1 MHDSSLTNETQRK
14 SVGQFLGMTFLT
26 DEREV
31 KEGSPLL
38 LPPFL
43 ELRMLSWEV
52 VMWCSSSHPV
62 TVRWIL

>member
-1 MHDSSLTNETQRK
+1 M
-14 SVGQFLGMTFLT
+14 GQFLGMTFLA

-43 ELRMLSWEV
+43 QLRMLSWEV